1 MFQRDINGFKIVSV
15 ELALAENFRK
25 SANNNERCLRFN
37 QSRRDSLESLLTSYE
52 TKIEAQ
58 YQIRVWENSFEKN
71 WL

>member
-37 QSRRDSLESLLTSYE
+37 QPRRDSLESLLTSYE